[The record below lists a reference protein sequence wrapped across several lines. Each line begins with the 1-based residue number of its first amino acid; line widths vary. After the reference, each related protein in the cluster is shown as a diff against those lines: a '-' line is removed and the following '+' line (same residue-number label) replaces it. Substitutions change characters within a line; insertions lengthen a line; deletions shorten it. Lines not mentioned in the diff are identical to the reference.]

1 MTDFQ
6 RGNAFLYILVAVVL
20 LGALMF
26 TLSRS
31 AHQENTDGQL
41 DEGKAKIFANEII
54 SYAATTTNA
63 VVQMQQ
69 GGATVD
75 QIDFMY
81 PSDTNF
87 NTAPTIYKLFHPDG
101 GGLNYKQLSEGAK
114 GLAGAVTPVPGFYVG
129 RFNNVE
135 WSPTSAQDVILTA
148 FNISQPVCAELN
160 RKVNG
165 STTIPLIAGV
175 NIRRYLLDDDLYGAG
190 TNTDLTVADCA
201 ACEDKNALCV
211 SYDFG
216 GITKY
221 AFYNIIQ
228 ME

>member
-6 RGNAFLYILVAVVL
+6 RGNAFLYILIAVVL

-41 DEGKAKIFANEII
+41 DEGKAKIYANEII
-54 SYAATTTNA
+54 SYAATVTNA

-114 GLAGAVTPVPGFYVG
+114 DKQGVLLPVPGYYVG

-135 WSPTSAQDVILTA
+135 WSPTTAQDVIFTA
-148 FNISQPVCAELN
+148 FKIAEPVCAELN
-160 RKVNG
+160 LKVNG
-165 STTIPLIAGV
+165 SATIPIVAGV
-175 NIRRYLLDDDLYGAG
+175 NVRRYLLDDDLYGIG
-190 TNTDLTVADCA
+190 TNTDLTVANCP
-201 ACEDKNALCV
+201 ACEDKNALCIGHV
-211 SYDFG
+211 VG
-216 GITKY
+216 GVTKY